1 MTMTALSMLAK
12 ARMQGAKPEV
22 VMVDVGSSWQYDWW
36 ATQAAVVSISVPE
49 SLPLREFDARPMI
62 GCDVIVIAPEASD
75 RLREIVRRICGVA
88 RVVTVLQGHD
98 PDNLGFVWESGRGW
112 SRFDE
117 YRSLRAA

>member
-1 MTMTALSMLAK
+1 MMPTALSMLAK
-12 ARMQGAKPEV
+12 ARMQGAKPEI
-22 VMVDVGSSWQYDWW
+22 VMVDVGSTFQRDWW
-36 ATQAAVVSISVPE
+36 ATAASVVSVSVPDD
-49 SLPLREFDARPMI
+49 LPLREFDARPMI
-62 GCDVIVIAPEASD
+62 GCDVIVTAPEASD

-112 SRFDE
+112 FRFDE